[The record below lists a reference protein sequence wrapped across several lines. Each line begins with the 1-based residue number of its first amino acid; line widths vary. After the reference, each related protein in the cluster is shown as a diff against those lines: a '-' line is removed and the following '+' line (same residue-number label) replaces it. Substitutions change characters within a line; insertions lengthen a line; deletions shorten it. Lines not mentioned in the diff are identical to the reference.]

1 MPFVLNT
8 QTQFTYPHK
17 WLFSKKMAI
26 VLGVLCALILLTSC
40 SDNSSNSSNPPLATG
55 NSTVTPQSE
64 AMETLQVLSAPK
76 GLNTKRLF
84 IEPVSSPDARFN
96 RLEREVQDL
105 RDDFDLVSPA
115 ITRLVA
121 VEQDMRDL
129 MGQLETLV
137 ASESQPSEIVVQ
149 NVGVPVVTPPV
160 TTTTQPILTTAPTPV
175 TQPIP
180 TSAIPANA
188 IAVKNLRIG
197 EHTDKTRMV
206 LDMTGEA
213 PYTVTLNADGKG
225 MVMTFPKTVW
235 QADAAW
241 TSNVAPLIRS
251 YKASPTADGGTR
263 LDVSFVESASLKYK
277 GYIEPRNGLSRL
289 VIDLFSSDLHLA
301 K

>member
-1 MPFVLNT
+1 MLV
-8 QTQFTYPHK
+8 
-17 WLFSKKMAI
+17 M
-26 VLGVLCALILLTSC
+26 LCALILLASC
-40 SDNSSNSSNPPLATG
+40 SENNTSNVTNPPLTTG
-55 NSTVTPQSE
+55 NSVVTPQSE
-64 AMETLQVLSAPK
+64 AIETLQVLSAPK

-84 IEPVSSPDARFN
+84 AEPISNPDARFN

-137 ASESQPSEIVVQ
+137 ASESQPGEIVVQ
-149 NVGVPVVTPPV
+149 NVDAPVAVPPN
-160 TTTTQPILTTAPTPV
+160 TTPILSTAPTPV

-180 TSAIPANA
+180 AVTVPTSAIPAGT

-206 LDMTGEA
+206 LDMTDEA
-213 PYTVTLNADGKG
+213 PFTATLNADGMG
-225 MVMTFPKTVW
+225 MVIAFPKAAW
-235 QADAAW
+235 QADASW
-241 TSNVAPLIRS
+241 SSNVAPLIRS
-251 YKASPTADGGTR
+251 YTASPMADGGTR
-263 LDVSFVESASLKYK
+263 LDVTFVEKASLKYK

-289 VIDLFSSDLHLA
+289 VIDLYSPELHLA